1 MGWPSPWLAQAVPH
15 VHVHME
21 SRLWDIS
28 RQAAKSGPG
37 ACHVLQG
44 DWATGLACPQDL
56 VQTGHHTCA
65 VVLRRYHD
73 HVVAVV
79 SRLVEG
85 IRAKG
90 SAAAIDVSD
99 ISQRESF
106 DVIGMVRLLRPQ
118 KHKACAAH
126 MAP

>member
-1 MGWPSPWLAQAVPH
+1 M
-15 VHVHME
+15 
-21 SRLWDIS
+21 
-28 RQAAKSGPG
+28 
-37 ACHVLQG
+37 LQG
-44 DWATGLACPQDL
+44 DWAAGHSCPQDL

-79 SRLVEG
+79 SRLVDG
-85 IRAKG
+85 VKAKG

-118 KHKACAAH
+118 KHTACTA
-126 MAP
+126 